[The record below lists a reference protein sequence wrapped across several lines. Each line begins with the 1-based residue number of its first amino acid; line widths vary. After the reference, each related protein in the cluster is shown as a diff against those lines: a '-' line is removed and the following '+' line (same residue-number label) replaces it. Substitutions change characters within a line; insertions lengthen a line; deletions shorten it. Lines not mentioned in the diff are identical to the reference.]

1 MGLCNGEKCST
12 CFQNGVASLLVSCGG
27 GCGSFLLLDALI
39 WRDALSG
46 AVRDVPPFRLSTA
59 FELSDLLTLEAKTRT
74 ARRGHQGSG
83 FKTA

>member
-1 MGLCNGEKCST
+1 MAPL
-12 CFQNGVASLLVSCGG
+12 ASWFLFGG
-27 GCGSFLLLDALI
+27 GCGPFLLLDALI
-39 WRDALSG
+39 SNSRDALSG